1 MTGINLYFNIKD
13 MIKAIASFPQEQ
25 SNRPYLNP
33 TKGKSDRLIPAKK
46 RAIAFIP
53 LTKGAYR

>member
-1 MTGINLYFNIKD
+1 